1 MIEVAHPTPTVER
14 LSPPSDRER
23 IDLFL
28 SASLADARRRHIGNS
43 HLFPLY
49 EQLERFVLRGGKR
62 LRPRLCLASY
72 RILKDN
78 EGSPPRSAWRIAA
91 SLEIF
96 HAFMLV
102 HDDLIDGSR
111 LRRDQATLHE
121 ALRLK
126 HERPESTQ
134 AQKFG
139 FDVGLIGG
147 DLLFS
152 IGMRMVSRANLDP
165 RVAPEVQRLVSD
177 MLFETG
183 LGEALD
189 VLYDDCPLDRITE
202 KQIIET
208 YLLKTARYSISGP
221 LLLGATLA
229 AAPRRVGRA
238 LARFGDLLGLAYQI
252 RNDLDALAVD
262 PEVGEH
268 PDLDGGKRT
277 LVLWMAHRLLG
288 SFGRRALERTLNEP
302 TGLERRRKLYD
313 LIKASKAI
321 EACETRLQDLEGQA
335 HMALLDAQFDPD
347 HRRAFL
353 NLLDLLP
360 GGGACQNVSNNE
372 MNPK

>member
-28 SASLADARRRHIGNS
+28 TASMADARRRHVGNS

-49 EQLERFVLRGGKR
+49 EQLEQFVLRGGKR
-62 LRPRLCLASY
+62 LRPRLCLASF
-72 RILKDN
+72 RILSDS
-78 EGSPPRSAWRIAA
+78 EDSPAKAVWRIAA

-96 HAFMLV
+96 HAFMLI
-102 HDDLIDGSR
+102 HDDLIDSSR

-121 ALRLK
+121 TIRLG
-126 HERPESTQ
+126 HDRPES
-134 AQKFG
+134 AEAHKFG
-139 FDVGLIGG
+139 YDLGLVGG

-165 RVAPEVQRLVSD
+165 MVAPGVQRLVSD

-189 VLYDDCPLDRITE
+189 VLYDDCPLERITE
-202 KQIIET
+202 EQIFEA

-229 AAPRRVGRA
+229 AAPKGVGRA

-252 RNDLDALAVD
+252 RNDLDALSID
-262 PEVGEH
+262 PGTGDH

-277 LVLWMAHRLLG
+277 LVLWTAHRLLG
-288 SFGRRALERTLNEP
+288 SFGQRALERTLNEP
-302 TGLERRRKLYD
+302 PGIERRRKLHD
-313 LIKASKAI
+313 LIRASKAI
-321 EACETRLQDLEGQA
+321 EACENRVQELESQA
-335 HMALLDAQFDPD
+335 FTALLDAPLDPA
-347 HRRAFL
+347 HRRGLFT
-353 NLLDLLP
+353 LLELLP
-360 GGGACQNVSNNE
+360 GGAASNRVSTNG
-372 MNPK
+372 